1 MSQPTYITIRKASG
15 DAEQFDVDK
24 LKRSLQRAGAEPA
37 VIDEIADEVVGS
49 LYDGI
54 TTKKIYARAFSLL
67 RRKNRVNAFRYK
79 LKQALFELGPT
90 GYPFEQ
96 FVGEIFKCRDYRVEV
111 GQVLEGRCITHEMDV
126 IATNGTEQVLV
137 ECKYSK
143 DQGKQVSIQ
152 VPLYVHSRIGD
163 IVQKRKDLPEYR
175 GFSFTGGVATNTRF
189 TDDSMAYSRC
199 VGLKLL
205 GWDFPG
211 GNGLKDLMERYR
223 VFPVTVLENLI
234 KKQKTR
240 LLELG
245 VVTCRQLRDKPEV
258 WGELGLS
265 SRKTRQLTEELE
277 QILGF

>member
-1 MSQPTYITIRKASG
+1 MTQPILITIRKASG
-15 DAEQFDVDK
+15 DAEPFDMDK

-37 VIDEIADEVVGS
+37 VIDEIATEVVGS

-79 LKQALFELGPT
+79 LKQSLFELGPS
-90 GYPFEQ
+90 GYPFEH
-96 FVGEIFKCRDYRVEV
+96 FVGEIFRSKGYRVEV

-126 IATNGTEQVLV
+126 IATNATEQVLV

-163 IVQKRKDLPEYR
+163 IVQKRKDLPEYQ
-175 GFSFTGGVATNTRF
+175 GFSFTGYVATNTRF
-189 TDDSMAYSRC
+189 TDDSVAYSRC

-205 GWDFPG
+205 GWDFPA
-211 GNGLKDLMERYR
+211 GNGLKELMERNR
-223 VFPVTVLENLI
+223 VFPVTVLEQLT

-240 LLELG
+240 LLELD
-245 VVTCRQLRDKPEV
+245 VFTCKQLQDKPEV
-258 WGELGLS
+258 LAEFGLS

>member
-1 MSQPTYITIRKASG
+1 MTQPILITIRKASG
-15 DAEQFDVDK
+15 DAEQFDVEK

-79 LKQALFELGPT
+79 LKQALYELGPT

-96 FVGEIFKCRDYRVEV
+96 FVGEIFKHKGYRVEV

-126 IATNGTEQVLV
+126 IATNTNEQVLV

-152 VPLYVHSRIGD
+152 VPLYVHSRIDD
-163 IVQKRKDLPEYR
+163 IVQKRKDLPEYL
-175 GFSFTGGVATNTRF
+175 GFSFTGCVTTNTRF

-205 GWDFPG
+205 GWDFPA
-211 GNGLKDLMERYR
+211 GNGLKELMERYR

-234 KKQKTR
+234 KKQKSR

-258 WGELGLS
+258 LDEFGLS
-265 SRKTRQLTEELE
+265 SRKTRQLKEELE
-277 QILGF
+277 QILVF